1 MDNREQFLKQ
11 LAEDLLI
18 ETSTTSEK
26 LKHLIERDKMLN
38 KDNLYF
44 KSENEAMEFLLEQ
57 AKELGDDGYV
67 EYKKFFRAYLNH
79 AKRDII
85 SGQFLEKDGMVWQ
98 DVKLRLD
105 SLKSYAQGIGLKA
118 HQVAMHLDRFISSRP
133 KQMLIDIPKWD
144 GRDRIEELRLFIKIK
159 NQEFSIFED
168 AVKEWGANVFR
179 RLFNENA
186 QNRCI
191 ILKGAQGIGKDH
203 MLKSLLQ
210 GFGPY
215 YAKFS
220 SNRDE
225 REAWCQVTGRLV
237 LHIEEF
243 DQTGQLST
251 AFLKDL
257 ITRDWVSYRAPYD
270 RAAMTKKCVGSFIS
284 TVNIDTI
291 LRDETGNR
299 RFAVFEL
306 DSIDWKYPKDWSEQI
321 TAQFYALYKE
331 GYYAKK
337 ETWKAVSEGNA
348 TYEAVDLVPELLSLW
363 DDKVQD
369 RLNSKNTGRMEK
381 ILDLKLSEVENI
393 ISEMCKISGW
403 KPTRVCSILK
413 TNGRSRHAKL
423 GTRYFPKLN
432 KEI

>member
-1 MDNREQFLKQ
+1 MK
-11 LAEDLLI
+11 
-18 ETSTTSEK
+18 EK
-26 LKHLIERDKMLN
+26 IDSLIERDKIFN
-38 KDNLYF
+38 KELFF
-44 KSENEAMEFLLEQ
+44 KSDAQAMDFLLDQ
-57 AKELGDDGYV
+57 AKELGDDNYI
-67 EYKKFFRAYLNH
+67 EYKKFFNTYLSL

-85 SGQFLEKDGMVWQ
+85 SHQFLEKDGYLWQ
-98 DVKLRLD
+98 DVKLKLD
-105 SLKSYAQGIGLKA
+105 ALKSFAQGAGLKP
-118 HQVAMHLDRFISSRP
+118 HQVAMHLDRYIHSRP
-133 KQMLIDIPKWD
+133 VELLIDIPKWD
-144 GRDRIEELRLFIKIK
+144 GHDRIEELRLFIKIK

-168 AVKEWGANVFR
+168 ALKEWGANVFR
-179 RLFNENA
+179 RLYEENA

-203 MLKSLLQ
+203 LLKSLLQ

-225 REAWCQVTGRLV
+225 REAWSQVTGRLV

-257 ITRDWVSYRAPYD
+257 ITRDMVSYRAPYD

-306 DSIDWKYPKDWSEQI
+306 ESIDWKYPKNWSEQI
-321 TAQFYALYKE
+321 VAQFYALYKAN
-331 GYYAKK
+331 YRAQK
-337 ETWKAVSEGNA
+337 ETWIEVAKGNE
-348 TYEAVDLVPELLSLW
+348 TYEAVDMVPEYLNKWDEDVAMLSSQKQKTELTYGETYN
-363 DDKVQD
+363 V
-369 RLNSKNTGRMEK
+369 
-381 ILDLKLSEVENI
+381 IVDL
-393 ISEMCKISGW
+393 CRQSGW
-403 KPTRVCSILK
+403 KPKTICSILK
-413 TNGRSRHAKL
+413 THGRSRHTKRGTLYWSKL
-423 GTRYFPKLN
+423 K
-432 KEI
+432 KETQVNDH